1 PTSLSPTEQAYWS
14 KIESLTNDLLHELDS
29 GGWLKNKGQLASTST
44 HKALGQ
50 MLEFAPRFNGHSV
63 TAKAMSDVFADPQKA
78 QQFTDCLVGLGVGF
92 TKDNVANTWIYDV
105 FSMFIESSEMLKNHL
120 LIILRTDRR
129 LLHKNRFKVRMTLG
143 QLFKAIEEVCPK
155 HGAAFTNEVNV
166 ELRNAFSHGLYWMKR
181 ETDQSITFFRVDELG
196 GKEISTPLSNVVT
209 TISKQ
214 LMLTYCVEEVLGNW
228 ANAGSFR
235 S

>member
-1 PTSLSPTEQAYWS
+1 
-14 KIESLTNDLLHELDS
+14 
-29 GGWLKNKGQLASTST
+29 
-44 HKALGQ
+44 
-50 MLEFAPRFNGHSV
+50 
-63 TAKAMSDVFADPQKA
+63 
-78 QQFTDCLVGLGVGF
+78 
-92 TKDNVANTWIYDV
+92 
-105 FSMFIESSEMLKNHL
+105 
-120 LIILRTDRR
+120 
-129 LLHKNRFKVRMTLG
+129 
-143 QLFKAIEEVCPK
+143 
-155 HGAAFTNEVNV
+155 
-166 ELRNAFSHGLYWMKR
+166 MKR